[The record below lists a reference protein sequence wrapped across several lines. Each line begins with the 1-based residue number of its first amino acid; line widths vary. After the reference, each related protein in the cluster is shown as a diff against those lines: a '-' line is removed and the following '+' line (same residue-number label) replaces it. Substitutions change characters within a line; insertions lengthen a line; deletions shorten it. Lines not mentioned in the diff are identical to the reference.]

1 MNKTE
6 MISVWFNSV

>member
-6 MISVWFNSV
+6 MYWNNRL

>member
-6 MISVWFNSV
+6 MHLTE